1 MKKIFILGVLAVTMV
16 AGGAVLGSVSSN
28 LEKKGAEV
36 ISEGNNDSFENKDKL
51 SDDTSD
57 SDVIEL
63 TVDDSVQFI
72 KESGVAHPSFHTQW
86 KMNEE
91 GSASICIEGKGEDA
105 IEEGEGYV
113 YIKKNGNTIKI
124 SMKEESN
131 MYTPVYAEWVSND
144 EFIVNTAPKH
154 GTVRAGGKIYKLNI
168 DDMTPY
174 LIYEMSDSEK
184 VLETFQ
190 IDDDTLNIRTSAEGN
205 TRTYSNGN
213 DVTVK
218 IN

>member
-1 MKKIFILGVLAVTMV
+1 MKKVFMLGVLAVTVV
-16 AGGAVLGSVSSN
+16 AGALVIGSVSSD

-36 ISEGNNDSFENKDKL
+36 ISEGNVGALSNKDDL
-51 SDDTSD
+51 PQDEI
-57 SDVIEL
+57 VNL
-63 TVDDSVQFI
+63 TVDNSVEFI
-72 KESGVAHPSFHTQW
+72 KETGVAHPSFHTQW
-86 KMNEE
+86 KMNE
-91 GSASICIEGKGEDA
+91 GGTASICIEGKGEDA
-105 IEEGEGYV
+105 IEEGEGFV

-131 MYTPVYAEWVSND
+131 MYTPVYAEWVSDD

-154 GTVRAGGKIYKLNI
+154 GTVRTGGKIYKLSV

-190 IDDDTLNIRTSAEGN
+190 IDDDTINIRTSTEGN
-205 TRTYSNGN
+205 TRTYSNGD

>member
-1 MKKIFILGVLAVTMV
+1 MKKVFILSILAVTV
-16 AGGAVLGSVSSN
+16 VTGALAIGSVSSD
-28 LEKKGAEV
+28 LEKKGAEI
-36 ISEGNNDSFENKDKL
+36 ISEGNVEALANKD
-51 SDDTSD
+51 D
-57 SDVIEL
+57 SPQDAVIEL
-63 TVDDSVQFI
+63 TVDDTVEFI

-86 KMNEE
+86 KMNE
-91 GSASICIEGKGEDA
+91 GGTASICIEGKGEDA

-124 SMKEESN
+124 SMKDESDI
-131 MYTPVYAEWVSND
+131 YTPIYAEWVSDD

-154 GTVRAGGKIYKLNI
+154 GTVRTGGKIYKLNI

-174 LIYEMSDSEK
+174 LIYEMSESEK

-190 IDDDTLNIRTSAEGN
+190 IDDDTLNIRTSTEGN
-205 TRTYSNGN
+205 TRTYSNGD